1 MDHDKRQDGLDVG
14 ADVNWVITT
23 GKETAVE
30 MEESLQS
37 RARHLYQVEGLSL
50 TQTGRKLGISRKKVT
65 RLIRQD
71 DLQRKPAEGVIAP
84 YERLIQQWYKEYP
97 FLKAIQVLERLKSYG
112 YEGGY
117 TAVTE
122 YTLQFRKTRKRIAYH
137 ALEFLPGEEAQVDW
151 MQRTMP
157 FGVVY
162 GFVYILS
169 YSRYLYCRFSM
180 RSSLEFFL
188 DGHIEALKE
197 IKGIVSRH
205 TYDNL
210 KSVVISRKPEI
221 TYNARFLDFARHYGF
236 SIRACNPGK
245 PNEKGRVERVIRDI
259 ESFLAVNTFS
269 DIADLNRRVGQWRVQ
284 RNTRIHRSLGIT
296 PSEALKQEKLRGLPQ
311 IHYLAYRHVP
321 AAISKTC
328 LVEFDTNR
336 YSVPSQY
343 SDMPCDI
350 FAYTHQIE
358 VLVNGRKVATHNRV
372 FDRKQ
377 KIEHPSH
384 RQRLLDKTP
393 HFKHQR
399 ILQLLKSMDSN
410 IEHFIKRAE
419 QEGQDPLS
427 VSYELF
433 KLLKGIAKE
442 TLISAVKAAISIDTY
457 RVTYIQ
463 GLLSPAGNQDNPVH
477 PQNHGLLHIT
487 YEGRQLSDYDELI

>member
-1 MDHDKRQDGLDVG
+1 
-14 ADVNWVITT
+14 
-23 GKETAVE
+23 

-37 RARHLYQVEGLSL
+37 QVRHLYRVEKLSL
-50 TQTGRKLGISRKKVT
+50 TQIGKSLGISRKKVT

-71 DLQRKPAEGVIAP
+71 GLQRKPAEGILSP
-84 YERLIQQWYKEYP
+84 YERLIEQWYKEYP
-97 FLKAIQVLERLKSYG
+97 LLKAIQVMERLKSYG

-117 TAVTE
+117 TAVTD
-122 YTLQFRKTRKRIAYH
+122 YTRRFRKRRKGVAYH

-169 YSRYLYCRFSM
+169 YSRYLYVRFYL

-197 IKGIVSRH
+197 IGGIVRRH

-210 KSVVISRKPEI
+210 KSVVIKRKPEI

-236 SIRACNPGK
+236 SIRACNPGR

-269 DIADLNRRVGQWRVQ
+269 SIEDLNKRLGQWRLQ
-284 RNTRIHRSLGIT
+284 RNNRLHRSLGIT
-296 PSEALKQEKLRGLPQ
+296 PAEALKHEKLNALPH
-311 IHYLAYRHVP
+311 IHYLAYRQEL

-328 LVEFDTNR
+328 FVEFDTNR

-350 FAYTHQIE
+350 FAYIHQIE
-358 VLVNGRKVATHNRV
+358 ILVNGRKIAIHNRV
-372 FDRKQ
+372 FERKQ
-377 KIEHPSH
+377 KIEHPAH
-384 RQRLLDKTP
+384 RERLLSKTP
-393 HFKHQR
+393 HFKYQR
-399 ILQLLKSMDSN
+399 ILQLLKSMDKHV
-410 IEHFIKRAE
+410 EHFIKQAE

-427 VSYELF
+427 VAYELF
-433 KLLKGIAKE
+433 KLLKGIARE

-463 GLLSPAGNQDNPVH
+463 GLLTPGGDRDNPVH
-477 PQNHGLLHIT
+477 PQDHGLLHIT

>member
-1 MDHDKRQDGLDVG
+1 MIKDTMDGVQEAGL
-14 ADVNWVITT
+14 NWVITT
-23 GKETAVE
+23 GEEMVAS

-50 TQTGRKLGISRKKVT
+50 TQTGKTLGISRKKVT

-71 DLQRKPAEGVIAP
+71 HMQRKPVEGIIIP
-84 YERLIQQWYKEYP
+84 YGRLIEQWYKEYP
-97 FLKAIQVLERLKSYG
+97 FLKAVQVLERLKSYG

-117 TAVTE
+117 TTVTE
-122 YTLQFRKTRKRIAYH
+122 YTLQFRKRRKQSAYH
-137 ALEFLPGEEAQVDW
+137 SLEFLPGEEAQVDW

-169 YSRYLYCRFSM
+169 YSRYLYCHFYP

-188 DGHIEALKE
+188 DGHIEALRE
-197 IKGIVSRH
+197 IGGVVSRH

-210 KSVVISRKPEI
+210 KSVVISRKPDI

-245 PNEKGRVERVIRDI
+245 PNEKGRAERVIRDI
-259 ESFLAVNTFS
+259 ESFLVVNTFS
-269 DIADLNRRVGQWRVQ
+269 DIADLNKRLGQWRVQ
-284 RNTRIHRSLGIT
+284 RNDRIHRSLGIP
-296 PSEALKQEKLRGLPQ
+296 PSEALKREKLRALPH
-311 IHYLAYRHVP
+311 IHYLAYRHEP
-321 AAISKTC
+321 AAISKTA

-336 YSVPSQY
+336 YSVPSEY

-350 FAYTHQIE
+350 FAYPHQIE
-358 VLVNGRKVATHNRV
+358 ILAHGRKIATHTRV

-377 KIEHPSH
+377 KIEHPAH
-384 RQRLLDKTP
+384 RQKLLDKTP
-393 HFKHQR
+393 HFKYQR
-399 ILQLLKSMDSN
+399 ILQLLKSMDKS
-410 IEHFIKRAE
+410 IEHFIQRAE
-419 QEGQDPLS
+419 QEEQDPLS

-433 KLLKGIAKE
+433 KLLKGIARE
-442 TLISAVKAAISIDTY
+442 TLISAVKAALSIGTY

-463 GLLSPAGNQDNPVH
+463 GLLLPAGNQDHPVH